1 LSLPEGFDKIKV
13 IWAVLIIVS
22 RAVPP
27 RRNQTRGYR
36 TMREIKTVLLPVDF
50 SDSSEL
56 LADYALTFGTR
67 FSARVF
73 VLHVVSSLED
83 YTGLYLPHI
92 SLETV
97 MGEVYLSAKKSL
109 NEFCLKY
116 FEKKIQY
123 ESILAKGDA
132 YREILNTAAEKKVDV
147 IIMGTH
153 GRSGLDHLVF
163 GSTVERVLRG
173 AECPVLTVRVT
184 R

>member
-1 LSLPEGFDKIKV
+1 LRRIGIRGEKE
-13 IWAVLIIVS
+13 VS
-22 RAVPP
+22 CSVK
-27 RRNQTRGYR
+27 
-36 TMREIKTVLLPVDF
+36 EIKTILLPVDF

-56 LADYALTFGTR
+56 LAEYALTFGAR
-67 FSARVF
+67 FKAKVL

-97 MGEVYLSAKKSL
+97 MGEVYRSAKKSL
-109 NEFCLKY
+109 SDFSLKY
-116 FEKKIQY
+116 FEGKIEH

-132 YREILNTAAEKKVDV
+132 YREILKTADEKQVDV

-153 GRSGLDHLVF
+153 GRSGLDHLIF

-173 AECPVLTVRVT
+173 AACPVLTVKVMR
-184 R
+184 

>member
-1 LSLPEGFDKIKV
+1 
-13 IWAVLIIVS
+13 
-22 RAVPP
+22 
-27 RRNQTRGYR
+27 
-36 TMREIKTVLLPVDF
+36 MREIKTVLLPVDF

-56 LADYALTFGTR
+56 LAEYALTFGSC

-83 YTGLYLPHI
+83 FTGLYLPHI

-97 MGEVYLSAKKSL
+97 MGEVYQSAKKSL
-109 NEFCLKY
+109 NDFCLKY

-132 YREILNTAAEKKVDV
+132 YREILNTAAEKKADV
-147 IIMGTH
+147 IIMGAH
-153 GRSGLDHLVF
+153 GRSGLDDLIF

>member
-1 LSLPEGFDKIKV
+1 MKEL
-13 IWAVLIIVS
+13 
-22 RAVPP
+22 
-27 RRNQTRGYR
+27 
-36 TMREIKTVLLPVDF
+36 KTVLIPVDF

-56 LADYALTFGTR
+56 LAEYALTFGIS
-67 FSARVF
+67 FSAKVF

-97 MGEVYLSAKKSL
+97 MGEVYRSAKKSL

-116 FEKKIQY
+116 FDKKIQY
-123 ESILAKGDA
+123 EQILAKGEA
-132 YREILNTAAEKKVDV
+132 YREILKIASEKKVDV

-153 GRSGLDHLVF
+153 GRSGLDHLIF

-173 AECPVLTVRVT
+173 AECPVLTVKVMR
-184 R
+184 

>member
-1 LSLPEGFDKIKV
+1 MKEL
-13 IWAVLIIVS
+13 
-22 RAVPP
+22 
-27 RRNQTRGYR
+27 
-36 TMREIKTVLLPVDF
+36 KTVLLPVDF

-56 LADYALTFGTR
+56 LAEYALTFGKA
-67 FSARVF
+67 FSAKIF

-97 MGEVYLSAKKSL
+97 MGEVYNSAKKSL
-109 NEFCLKY
+109 NDFCLRY
-116 FEKKIQY
+116 FEGKIQY

-132 YREILNTAAEKKVDV
+132 YREILNTATEKKADV

-153 GRSGLDHLVF
+153 GRSGLDHLIF

-173 AECPVLTVRVT
+173 AECPVLTAKVIR
-184 R
+184 